1 MSMGKNIGL
10 WFIAL
15 VLMLLIYSY
24 QKRTGPTY
32 PLKSSYDSM
41 GKEIDFEL
49 PRSHPGEGNQLVSIP
64 KAGGIVS
71 ARLLFRKYKSYDD
84 FSFVEMEMKNNEFQS
99 SLTRL
104 RAAGKYMYKI
114 FLTRDSGE
122 EFSLTDEFVVIRFRD
137 AVPNYILYP
146 HIFFMF
152 FSMWFTFRAGVEVTS
167 GIGKEYKLALIA
179 GACFYIGGFIFGPI
193 MQKYA
198 FGEYWTGW
206 PFGGDLTDNKTLAAA
221 VAWAIMAL
229 LGLKESAYRKY
240 LVLFAV
246 LVQIGIFLIP
256 HSALGSEHD
265 FRPEQEQSGDF
276 NKDNDKLNNINYK

>member
-15 VLMLLIYSY
+15 ALMLLVYTY
-24 QKRTGPTY
+24 QKWTGPTY
-32 PLKSSYDSM
+32 PLKSFYISGGEES
-41 GKEIDFEL
+41 KFKL
-49 PRSHPGEGNQLVSIP
+49 PRSHPGEGNQLVSVP
-64 KAGGIVS
+64 KADGIVS
-71 ARLLFRKYKSYDD
+71 ARMQFRKYKSYDD
-84 FSFVEMEMKNNEFQS
+84 FSNVEMEIENNKFQI
-99 SLTRL
+99 SLPRL

-122 EFSLTDEFVVIRFRD
+122 EFSLTDEFVIIRFRD
-137 AVPNYILYP
+137 GVPNYILYP

-152 FSMWFTFRAGVEVTS
+152 FSMWFTFRAGIEALFGV
-167 GIGKEYKLALIA
+167 GQEYKLAIIA
-179 GACFYIGGFIFGPI
+179 GTCFLIGGFIFGPI

-206 PFGGDLTDNKTLAAA
+206 PLGGDLTDNKTLAAA
-221 VAWAIMAL
+221 FAWVVMAIV
-229 LGLKESAYRKY
+229 GLKKSVHRKY
-240 LVLFAV
+240 FILFAV
-246 LVQIGIFLIP
+246 VVQIGIFLIP

-276 NKDNDKLNNINYK
+276 KKANDELNNINYK

>member
-1 MSMGKNIGL
+1 
-10 WFIAL
+10 
-15 VLMLLIYSY
+15 
-24 QKRTGPTY
+24 
-32 PLKSSYDSM
+32 
-41 GKEIDFEL
+41 
-49 PRSHPGEGNQLVSIP
+49 
-64 KAGGIVS
+64 
-71 ARLLFRKYKSYDD
+71 
-84 FSFVEMEMKNNEFQS
+84 
-99 SLTRL
+99 
-104 RAAGKYMYKI
+104 
-114 FLTRDSGE
+114 
-122 EFSLTDEFVVIRFRD
+122 
-137 AVPNYILYP
+137 
-146 HIFFMF
+146 MF
-152 FSMWFTFRAGVEVTS
+152 FSMWFTFRAGIEVIS
-167 GIGKEYKLALIA
+167 GIGKEYKMALVA
-179 GACFYIGGFIFGPI
+179 GACFLIGGFIFGPI

-206 PFGGDLTDNKTLAAA
+206 PLGGDLTDNKTLAAA